1 MFMFRGVWC
10 RIMLFANFRLEIEM
24 YEDYSEPK
32 TPTGVWIEKDDVNW
46 DVNDDH
52 TILAAF
58 RDGGL
63 IGWLSG
69 REAQKLRWTHA
80 LRLPDSVV

>member
-1 MFMFRGVWC
+1 MH
-10 RIMLFANFRLEIEM
+10 
-24 YEDYSEPK
+24 EDYGEPK

-46 DVNDDH
+46 DVNDDR

-58 RDGGL
+58 RAGTL

-69 REAQKLRWTHA
+69 VEAQKLRWTHA